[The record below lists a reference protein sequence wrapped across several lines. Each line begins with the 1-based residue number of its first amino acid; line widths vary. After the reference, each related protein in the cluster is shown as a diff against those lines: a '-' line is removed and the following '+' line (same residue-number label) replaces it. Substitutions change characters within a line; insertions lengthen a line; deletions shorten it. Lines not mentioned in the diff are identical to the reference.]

1 MVNVVF
7 SVICIDNGAKNETFQ
22 YLGCNAQNKN
32 KGFTV
37 YSSNKS
43 DFGLSWLMLG
53 A

>member
-7 SVICIDNGAKNETFQ
+7 SVICIDNGAKNGSFQ
-22 YLGCNAQNKN
+22 YLGCDAQNKN
-32 KGFTV
+32 NGFTV
-37 YSSNKS
+37 YSSDKG